1 MRVTCI
7 YTGQDTRTRRVPDTR
22 TNAIELKKKEN
33 TDILP
38 DDEEARSW
46 RAGFLDIVGFD
57 VDVASQIPDDHS
69 SSSGPRQADTS
80 QKATNLSTTDS
91 IFKRSQ
97 DTLNK
102 KLFAA
107 PSSIFTFG
115 DPPPPETD
123 CLFFALPP
131 FETIATMIELYFE
144 FVTVNN
150 YILHR
155 PTIGRWAEECC
166 NDFNVSRYG
175 SEDKSRKAVIL
186 MILATSHPFL
196 GDTPEKKHI
205 ADR

>member
-1 MRVTCI
+1 MKVTCI
-7 YTGQDTRTRRVPDTR
+7 YTGQDTRRRVPDSRVNT
-22 TNAIELKKKEN
+22 IECEKKESI
-33 TDILP
+33 DIFP
-38 DDEEARSW
+38 DNEEARSW
-46 RAGFLDIVGFD
+46 RAGFLNIAGID
-57 VDVASQIPDDHS
+57 VDVANQIPDDYS
-69 SSSGPRQADTS
+69 SSIGPIHVNTS
-80 QKATNLSTTDS
+80 QKATDLSTTDS

-115 DPPPPETD
+115 DPPPHETD

-131 FETIATMIELYFE
+131 FETVGTMIDIYFE
-144 FVTVNN
+144 SAAINN

-155 PTIGRWAEECC
+155 PTIDRWAEECC
-166 NDFNVSRYG
+166 NNFNVSRYG

-186 MILATSHPFL
+186 MILATSHSFM
-196 GDTPEKKHI
+196 DDMPENKHI